1 MKLRVYL
8 DTSIFSAYYD
18 DRLPERQSITKEFW
32 ERMSDFE
39 VSTSEIARQELSQ
52 TYDESL
58 RINLLSLQDDFIIHP
73 VNDDII
79 DLANHYISAEVFSSV
94 MFNDALHVAVAVIT
108 RQDILLSWNFKHLV
122 NRRRR
127 LQINQINAVLEL
139 PMIEIMAPP
148 EL

>member
-32 ERMSDFE
+32 ERISDFE

-58 RINLLSLQDDFIIHP
+58 RTNLLSLQDDFIVHP

-122 NRRRR
+122 NRKRR

>member
-32 ERMSDFE
+32 ERISDFE

-58 RINLLSLQDDFIIHP
+58 RTNLLSLQDDFIVHP